1 MKLNRLVLHSV
12 IALFPLLL
20 LLAAAH
26 LALAA
31 AFNGGVDPVTSSG
44 GISDIMLN
52 FSIQNTDGA
61 ENITQV
67 NITLPPG
74 FTYSGGV
81 RQHIGTFSIL
91 NSGETLSWANSTGIV
106 YAVSTGYIWF
116 EVDTPAET
124 GTYYFNISASD
135 SAGALTSN
143 NVTVKLSDV
152 VTPKWTANTTNYS
165 SPTYYAPYKNHTFNI
180 TWSDNVGVDSVL
192 FEWQGA
198 TNYTNTST
206 PAVLSLGSGRYSFT
220 FVDLIVT
227 NYTYRWYAND
237 TNGTEN
243 ATQSFPYKVLPHA
256 NIVDVYLNSNKNRNI
271 TVNQGTQVNI
281 TATGH
286 GTLYIYENGNLLAT
300 GIGPLTTMRTLGVGN
315 WSYKVN
321 SSSTANYSRNVT
333 GIEHGVVAKYPPPK
347 YAVTLSAPT
356 EWYSGSWANF
366 SVIWTDDNDPNGFD
380 TAIIELNHTGTRTNY
395 TMNETADTN
404 ESFYNLRLTKPMSL
418 SWMIY
423 ANNSYNTWNA
433 TNLTVSVISKRSPA
447 VVLNITPALNV
458 VKGTR
463 TIAHC
468 YSPYVSVNLYRD
480 GVSVNATEIA
490 TLVTGAYVYTCN
502 TTGSVNYSAYTISK
516 ILNVVKHLADI
527 AFVTTETEVPVEQ
540 GKSNSTVIS
549 VRNTGN
555 TSHYIAFQVLDID
568 ESLYSLN
575 ATNVSVPINGVA
587 AFEVTFDV
595 PDDYDVDEYSGRFR
609 AFTKDK
615 NLTHSFTLQVTPKEE
630 TKTTIQTTL
639 TLLQV
644 NVTRAWLDINASKAE
659 GYNTSVAES
668 KILQA
673 KDMAELAQSYIDDG
687 NYFDANL
694 LLDDIEDLIADART
708 ELEAAREELPPGK
721 RVNILTWV
729 IWAVV
734 VVVVAVLGY
743 LLWPTSGYDARRKTY
758 RYKSPRQRGADKLQ
772 ETKEKLAGKLSKSIS
787 GGKPKP
793 KTTYR
798 YKAPYKLSEQ
808 IYKKPAQAFSMPK
821 GVEATDKIAKR
832 PGEVAKP
839 AAKRSGAV
847 ERLNEFFD
855 RVTGKKDTNAAK
867 PKAPKPA
874 KDTKKSEVEIKEQKT
889 RKE

>member
-300 GIGPLTTMRTLGVGN
+300 GIGPLTTMRTLGAG
-315 WSYKVN
+315 
-321 SSSTANYSRNVT
+321 
-333 GIEHGVVAKYPPPK
+333 
-347 YAVTLSAPT
+347 SA
-356 EWYSGSWANF
+356 
-366 SVIWTDDNDPNGFD
+366 
-380 TAIIELNHTGTRTNY
+380 
-395 TMNETADTN
+395 
-404 ESFYNLRLTKPMSL
+404 
-418 SWMIY
+418 
-423 ANNSYNTWNA
+423 
-433 TNLTVSVISKRSPA
+433 
-447 VVLNITPALNV
+447 
-458 VKGTR
+458 
-463 TIAHC
+463 
-468 YSPYVSVNLYRD
+468 
-480 GVSVNATEIA
+480 
-490 TLVTGAYVYTCN
+490 
-502 TTGSVNYSAYTISK
+502 
-516 ILNVVKHLADI
+516 
-527 AFVTTETEVPVEQ
+527 
-540 GKSNSTVIS
+540 
-549 VRNTGN
+549 
-555 TSHYIAFQVLDID
+555 
-568 ESLYSLN
+568 
-575 ATNVSVPINGVA
+575 
-587 AFEVTFDV
+587 
-595 PDDYDVDEYSGRFR
+595 
-609 AFTKDK
+609 
-615 NLTHSFTLQVTPKEE
+615 
-630 TKTTIQTTL
+630 
-639 TLLQV
+639 
-644 NVTRAWLDINASKAE
+644 
-659 GYNTSVAES
+659 
-668 KILQA
+668 
-673 KDMAELAQSYIDDG
+673 
-687 NYFDANL
+687 
-694 LLDDIEDLIADART
+694 
-708 ELEAAREELPPGK
+708 
-721 RVNILTWV
+721 
-729 IWAVV
+729 
-734 VVVVAVLGY
+734 
-743 LLWPTSGYDARRKTY
+743 
-758 RYKSPRQRGADKLQ
+758 
-772 ETKEKLAGKLSKSIS
+772 
-787 GGKPKP
+787 
-793 KTTYR
+793 
-798 YKAPYKLSEQ
+798 
-808 IYKKPAQAFSMPK
+808 
-821 GVEATDKIAKR
+821 
-832 PGEVAKP
+832 
-839 AAKRSGAV
+839 
-847 ERLNEFFD
+847 
-855 RVTGKKDTNAAK
+855 
-867 PKAPKPA
+867 
-874 KDTKKSEVEIKEQKT
+874 
-889 RKE
+889 